1 MQINRLFEMVYIL
14 LGKKTITAKQL
25 AERFEVSMRTI
36 YRDIN
41 TLSSAGIPIY
51 TNKGKGGGISLI
63 DDFVLNKSILS
74 EQEQNEILVSLQG
87 LHAVQVPDIES
98 VLTKL
103 RGFFNKQGV
112 NWIDV
117 DFSPWG
123 SNDSERE
130 KFNLLKTAIL
140 NASIVSFDYFST
152 TGEKSERTVEPLK
165 LVFKGR
171 GWYLYSFCRVKD
183 DFRMFKIIRIKS
195 LSCLKETFIRNI
207 PNIVWDKPEQS
218 CSDKLITLILKIDA
232 RMAYRL
238 YDEFD
243 QEYIVKNADGNF
255 TVTATFPESEWVYG
269 YVLSYGNY
277 VEVLEPKHIRE
288 IIRKKI
294 EESLK
299 KYL

>member
-74 EQEQNEILVSLQG
+74 EQEQNEILMSLQG

-98 VLTKL
+98 VLAKL

-123 SNDSERE
+123 STDSERE

-183 DFRMFKIIRIKS
+183 DFRIFKIIRIKS
-195 LSCLKETFIRNI
+195 LSCLEETFIRNI

-218 CSDKLITLILKIDA
+218 CSDELITLILKIDA

-243 QEYIVKNADGNF
+243 PEYIVKNTDGNF
-255 TVTATFPESEWVYG
+255 TVTAIFPESEWVYG

-277 VEVLEPKHIRE
+277 AEVLEPKHIRE